1 MKKLSGLFVLAAVL
15 SLSQAALA
23 QNFKARVPN
32 QKGEVQM
39 LFRIYD
45 QAQGGAVL
53 SEETHTVQVVN
64 GIFETTLAAPASNNA
79 NSVLWVEMSN
89 VASPDIVIGQRAILP
104 PNSASP
110 NGIFLQPAAICYTC
124 GGQWP
129 AHQGTLPTASAA
141 LEYGSGCGGDLTYDY
156 SDSFPYLCTKT
167 DF

>member
-1 MKKLSGLFVLAAVL
+1 MKKLSGLFVFAAVL
-15 SLSQAALA
+15 SLSQAAQA
-23 QNFKARVPN
+23 QNFKARLPN

-64 GIFETTLAAPASNNA
+64 GFMEATLAAPASNNA
-79 NSVLWVEMSN
+79 NGILWVEMSD
-89 VASPDIVIGQRAILP
+89 VASPDVVIGQRAILP
-104 PNSASP
+104 PNSPSV

-129 AHQGTLPTASAA
+129 MHQGTLPTPYAA
-141 LEYGSGCGGDLTYDY
+141 YEYGPGCGGQLS
-156 SDSFPYLCTKT
+156 SDWSDTTPYLCTKT